1 MDRYIYTGRLDLYSQ
16 GLGFGGDSDFNDDYS
31 DEDGYQYGFGNPFK
45 KAAKALGKGI
55 VGAAKVVN
63 KAVVKPV
70 SKTVEKGAEAVV
82 TQAKQTSFRSHTT
95 WREMQDL
102 KELDAAQDELES
114 LINPLDEE
122 VAKIVDSLEDKKDN
136 EAYFDSDLKRADN
149 KDTLI
154 DDYEK
159 ALKDI
164 EDKIQKLIKEGKNP
178 NALQRKYNRLQRQDA
193 RKHKRKLK
201 RDVKKALRDKYGKG
215 SDYRKAKAKAKD
227 IVKDEK
233 KDTLNKYGGTF
244 TRRVVVKLAAAP
256 VRNAFLSVVSLN
268 IGNVGAAIGKIKDKD
283 PERYNKILT
292 KFYNWGG
299 TKSNLDG
306 AVKDGMSKKP
316 ILGIKVISANGEYY
330 NVTGAEVAS
339 IITAA
344 SALLGAIVPI
354 IKGSKDAPKVDP
366 NLPDSPYSDD
376 ERQKVVDEVNSSS
389 VYTEEQKKLIVS
401 GLNAGLDLGTAVSN
415 AKAKIPE
422 GDEEDNTTIIIV
434 SSLVGL
440 SLLGGLAWLLFRKK

>member
-16 GLGFGGDSDFNDDYS
+16 GHGFSDDKYNYAW
-31 DEDGYQYGFGNPFK
+31 GVFK
-45 KAAKALGKGI
+45 KLGKAGKAI
-55 VGAAKVVN
+55 GKGVVGAANAVADATVDVT
-63 KAVVKPV
+63 KAAVKQV
-70 SKTVEKGAEAVV
+70 G
-82 TQAKQTSFRSHTT
+82 QTSLRSHKT
-95 WREMQDL
+95 WRQMEDL

-122 VAKIVDSLEDKKDN
+122 VTKIVDSLEDKKDN
-136 EAYFDSDLKRADN
+136 EAHFDSDLKRADN

-159 ALKDI
+159 QLKDI

-178 NALQRKYNRLQRQDA
+178 KALQRKYNRLQRQDA

-201 RDVKKALRDKYGKG
+201 RAVKKGLRDKYGKG

-244 TRRVVVKLAAAP
+244 ARRVVVNLAAAP

-268 IGNVGAAIGKIKDKD
+268 VGNVGAALGKIKDKD

-316 ILGIKVISANGEYY
+316 LLGVKVISANGEYY
-330 NVTGAEVAS
+330 NVTGAGVAAF
-339 IITAA
+339 ITAA
-344 SALLGAIVPI
+344 TPLLGVIVPI
-354 IKGSKDAPKVDP
+354 IKGFTDKDAPKLDP
-366 NLPDSPYSDD
+366 DLPDSPHSVA
-376 ERQKVVDEVNSSS
+376 ERQQLIDAVNSSS

>member
-16 GLGFGGDSDFNDDYS
+16 GHGFGDDKY
-31 DEDGYQYGFGNPFK
+31 EYGIGGWFK
-45 KAAKALGKGI
+45 
-55 VGAAKVVN
+55 GAAKDVG
-63 KAVVKPV
+63 KAFSKAASSVADATVDVAKAAVKQV
-70 SKTVEKGAEAVV
+70 G
-82 TQAKQTSFRSHTT
+82 QTSLRSHTT
-95 WREMQDL
+95 WRQMEDL

-122 VAKIVDSLEDKKDN
+122 VAKIVDSLEGKKDN

-159 ALKDI
+159 RLKDI
-164 EDKIQKLIKEGKNP
+164 EDKIQRLIKEGKNP

-193 RKHKRKLK
+193 RKKKRGLK
-201 RDVKKALRDKYGKG
+201 RAVKKALRDKYGKG

-244 TRRVVVKLAAAP
+244 TRRVVVKLYAAP
-256 VRNAFLSVVSLN
+256 TRNAFLAIVSLN

-299 TKSNLDG
+299 TKSTLDG

-330 NVTGAEVAS
+330 NVAGEGVAAF
-339 IITAA
+339 ILEATP
-344 SALLGAIVPI
+344 LLGVIVPI
-354 IKGSKDAPKVDP
+354 IKGFIDKDAPNLDP
-366 NLPDSPYSDD
+366 DLPDSPYSD
-376 ERQKVVDEVNSSS
+376 EVRQEVIDKVNSSS
-389 VYTEEQKKLIVS
+389 EYTEEQKKLIVL
-401 GLNAGLDLGTAVSN
+401 GLNSGLDLGTAMFN
-415 AKAKIPE
+415 AKAKFPE